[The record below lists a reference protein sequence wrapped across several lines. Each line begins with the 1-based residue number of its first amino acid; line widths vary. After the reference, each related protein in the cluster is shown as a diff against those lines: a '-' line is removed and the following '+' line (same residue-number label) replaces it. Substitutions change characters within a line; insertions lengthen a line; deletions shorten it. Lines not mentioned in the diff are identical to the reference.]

1 MALKGWSAGRGQIS
15 QAGVFRLSC
24 PTFCD
29 NDYAT
34 AEIII
39 ALHMRVMRCSLGQ
52 GLPCQYARISLTW
65 ESPEGL
71 RAVVLCC
78 AVCCYGCCVSQQ
90 RGCVNGFHSG
100 RERINA
106 FAVPTAPLI
115 LFQPLILRLAHP
127 GSASK
132 ADSVKSKTTGVTKG
146 SAIHM
151 VRNICYK
158 PTASISHFNGE
169 AFEILPLS

>member
-1 MALKGWSAGRGQIS
+1 MA
-15 QAGVFRLSC
+15 VVRLSW
-24 PTFCD
+24 PMASHSQPVFVN
-29 NDYAT
+29 NDVIT
-34 AEIII
+34 EIICI
-39 ALHMRVMRCSLGQ
+39 QHCAYVIYVNTTRKALVGRLHWVACCVRCGCVHSVDHEKIQ
-52 GLPCQYARISLTW
+52 H
-65 ESPEGL
+65 
-71 RAVVLCC
+71 
-78 AVCCYGCCVSQQ
+78 VCCCCLAIQ
-90 RGCVNGFHSG
+90 
-100 RERINA
+100 ERINT